1 MFLPLRR
8 ARWPLHTKMG
18 RICKVAVEMTRR
30 INRGESQTGYSP
42 ALGNPH
48 QTRVPHSTATAT
60 AGCLAATRPN
70 PAKSGS
76 LPDSC
81 TEPKMF
87 SRADLALDMRSCS
100 AGLFSRAF
108 VYPAWQEQKDPML
121 IRRNSSSS
129 QCACMMPLMA
139 WAFDPSSKCH
149 FVSHDTG
156 EN

>member
-48 QTRVPHSTATAT
+48 QTRVPTFPQRRRRRGAWQRRGQTP
-60 AGCLAATRPN
+60 L
-70 PAKSGS
+70 KSGS

-81 TEPKMF
+81 TEPKLLL
-87 SRADLALDMRSCS
+87 SHTTAS
-100 AGLFSRAF
+100 
-108 VYPAWQEQKDPML
+108 VML
-121 IRRNSSSS
+121 QPHYDYWIR
-129 QCACMMPLMA
+129 PV
-139 WAFDPSSKCH
+139 WT
-149 FVSHDTG
+149 V
-156 EN
+156 